1 MRMMKLFFSA
11 IVAMMALAVGCTRD
25 INEDPGP
32 MLCTIIYE
40 NTTEH
45 DVQMEIFSYAGV
57 DRETH
62 KAIDLKKFFSL
73 DIPAYSQV
81 IKDMRTSELYSFYA
95 VRILFDDG
103 KVYSYEK
110 EDVNEVIYDRSNPV
124 NVASYSREIVE
135 GIYKMTFKIT
145 DQLYEKAE

>member
-1 MRMMKLFFSA
+1 MRMMKLYFSA
-11 IVAMMALAVGCTRD
+11 IVAMMVVAVGCTRD
-25 INEDPGP
+25 INEDLNQ
-32 MLCTIIYE
+32 LCTVIYE

-45 DVQMEIFSYAGV
+45 NVHMEIFSYAGV

-62 KAIDLKKFFSL
+62 KAIDQKKFFSL
-73 DIPAYSQV
+73 DIPAHSQV

>member
-1 MRMMKLFFSA
+1 MRMMKLYFSA
-11 IVAMMALAVGCTRD
+11 IVAMMVVAVGCTRD
-25 INEDPGP
+25 INEDLNQ
-32 MLCTIIYE
+32 LCTVIYE

-45 DVQMEIFSYAGV
+45 NVHMEIFSYAGV

-62 KAIDLKKFFSL
+62 KAIDQKKFFSL
-73 DIPAYSQV
+73 DIPAHSQV

-110 EDVNEVIYDRSNPV
+110 EDVNEVIYDKSNPV

>member
-1 MRMMKLFFSA
+1 MRMMKLYYSA
-11 IVAMMALAVGCTRD
+11 IVAMMVLAVGCTRD

-32 MLCTIIYE
+32 MLCTIVYE
-40 NTTEH
+40 NTTGH
-45 DVQMEIFSYAGV
+45 DVHMEIFSYAGV

-62 KAIDLKKFFSL
+62 KAIDRKLFFSL
-73 DIPAYSQV
+73 DIPAHSRMV
-81 IKDMRTSELYSFYA
+81 KDMRTSELYSFYS
-95 VRILFDDG
+95 VTVLFDDG

-110 EDVNEVIYDRSNPV
+110 EDVNEVIYDKSNPV
-124 NVASYSREIVE
+124 NVASYPREIVD

>member
-124 NVASYSREIVE
+124 NVASYPREIVE